1 MYDKL
6 LIKCEMKV
14 LTGMHIGGSNV
25 FSPIGAVD
33 SPVVSDARTKY
44 PIVPGSSL
52 KGKIRTLLARA
63 YSKDI
68 NAMVEPNKD
77 PIQIARLF
85 GTSKDPIIKSR
96 LQFSDAFVSNMEEMK
111 NVGLT
116 EVKFENTINRCSAEA
131 TPRQIERVTS
141 GVKFA
146 VNIVYDMEN
155 EEELEEDMSNLAK
168 GLKLL
173 QLDYLGGH
181 GTRGSRRVS
190 FNNININQH
199 EGSLSEDKVNAIQ
212 MIFREV
218 EEYELLSV

>member
-68 NAMVEPNKD
+68 NSMVEPNKD

-96 LQFSDAFVSNMEEMK
+96 LQFSDAFVSNME
-111 NVGLT
+111 
-116 EVKFENTINRCSAEA
+116 
-131 TPRQIERVTS
+131 
-141 GVKFA
+141 
-146 VNIVYDMEN
+146 
-155 EEELEEDMSNLAK
+155 
-168 GLKLL
+168 
-173 QLDYLGGH
+173 
-181 GTRGSRRVS
+181 
-190 FNNININQH
+190 
-199 EGSLSEDKVNAIQ
+199 
-212 MIFREV
+212 
-218 EEYELLSV
+218 